1 MAEVGPVLRGKGKM
15 EGLTDP
21 FQFADGLEDSRLDA
35 GFPED
40 AFLVIADEAA
50 VIAGQVVVFDAIMF
64 ELGHEHAVVPA
75 GYDAEFMACSPPF
88 ADGFGITG
96 RNDIVSEQGP
106 VIIAGSNF

>member
-21 FQFADGLEDSRLDA
+21 FQFADGLEDSRIDA

-50 VIAGQVVVFDAIMF
+50 VIAG
-64 ELGHEHAVVPA
+64 
-75 GYDAEFMACSPPF
+75 
-88 ADGFGITG
+88 
-96 RNDIVSEQGP
+96 R
-106 VIIAGSNF
+106 

>member
-1 MAEVGPVLRGKGKM
+1 
-15 EGLTDP
+15 
-21 FQFADGLEDSRLDA
+21 
-35 GFPED
+35 
-40 AFLVIADEAA
+40 
-50 VIAGQVVVFDAIMF
+50 MF

-96 RNDIVSEQGP
+96 RNDIVAEQGP